1 MTTLN
6 DLVVKTYRELLSSL
20 REETDQLGASVGA
33 NATLLTLATG
43 EQLGSIT
50 SGTILQVDWELFY
63 VESAI
68 SPSSI
73 NVIPGYYDSTST
85 THAANALITVNPRFP
100 AVALIKAINDE
111 LDELSAPGNGL
122 FQPLEFTIFCNPVLT
137 GYDCT
142 DQNTSISVA
151 PGNLIDVLQIETH
164 EFGPEQRWPR
174 VPQSG
179 YRLSR
184 NVDTGFFPSGMSIK
198 ILNQANYFPGQP
210 IRITYKAPFNISAS
224 QVYTPLANPT
234 DDVIAVAGLHQQAH
248 DILPLGAAIKL
259 MAFREVKRSFTE
271 EQPAPRMATE
281 VPVGSSEEAIK
292 ELKLQRQAR
301 IDQERAR
308 LENQWQVGYL

>member
-6 DLVVKTYRELLSSL
+6 DLVIKTYRESLSSL
-20 REETDQLGASVGA
+20 REETDQLGSSVGA
-33 NATLLTLATG
+33 NANLLTLAAG
-43 EQLGSIT
+43 ETLGTIT
-50 SGTILQVDWELFY
+50 SGTILQIDWELFY
-63 VESAI
+63 VTSATG
-68 SPSSI
+68 PSNI

-100 AVALIKAINDE
+100 AVAIIKAINDE
-111 LDELSAPGNGL
+111 LDDLSGPGNGL
-122 FQPLEFTIFCNPVLT
+122 FQPLDFVLSCNPVLV

-142 DQNTSISVA
+142 DVNTSISVA

-164 EFGPEQRWPR
+164 EFGPEQYWPTI
-174 VPQSG
+174 PLSG
-179 YRLSR
+179 YRLNR
-184 NVDTGFFPSGMSIK
+184 NADTSFFPSGMSLK
-198 ILNQANYFPGQP
+198 ILNQRNYFPGQP
-210 IRITYKAPFNISAS
+210 IRVSYKAPFNISSS

-248 DILPLGAAIKL
+248 DILPLGAAIRL
-259 MAFREVKRSFTE
+259 MGFRELKRSFTE

-301 IDQERAR
+301 IDRERAR